1 MRNRGWLTVLVL
13 VILPSFWLACGA
25 PESKVS
31 PVEGKDEIML
41 PEPRYESGV
50 SIEETL
56 RKRRSVREYADEALT
71 LPEVAQLLWAAQGIT
86 SPGGKRTVPS
96 AGALYP
102 LEVYVV
108 IGKVA
113 GVTPGVYSYR
123 PQSHKLA
130 KVRDGEQRAAL
141 CQAALAQESVEQA
154 AIDIVITAVYERTT
168 ITYGDRGLRYVHME
182 AGHAA
187 QNVYLQAE
195 ALGLGTVVIGAFL
208 DEPVKRVLGLPEDEE
223 PLYIIPV
230 GRKI

>member
-1 MRNRGWLTVLVL
+1 MRKRGWLTVLVL
-13 VILPSFWLACGA
+13 VLLPGFSMACGA

-31 PVEGKDEIML
+31 PAGGEDGIML

-56 RKRRSVREYADEALT
+56 RKRRSVRDYADEALT
-71 LPEVAQLLWAAQGIT
+71 LPEVAQLLWAAQGNT
-86 SPGGKRTVPS
+86 SPGGKRTAPS

-108 IGKVA
+108 TGKVA
-113 GVTPGVYSYR
+113 GVTPGVYHYH
-123 PQSHKLA
+123 PQSHKLE
-130 KVRDGEQRAAL
+130 KVIDGEQRAAL
-141 CQAALAQESVEQA
+141 CRVALSQECIEQA
-154 AIDIVITAVYERTT
+154 AIDIIITAVYERTT
-168 ITYGDRGLRYVHME
+168 ATYGERGIRYVHME

-195 ALGLGTVVIGAFL
+195 ALGLGTVVIGAFR
-208 DEPVKRVLGLPEDEE
+208 DETVKQVLGLPEDEE